1 LISENDSGKTENNAA
16 MKVSLNWLKD
26 YLDIELDAEKVSEV
40 LTDIGLEVEGVEE
53 VEHIK
58 GGLRGIVIGYVKT
71 CEKHP
76 DSDHLSVTTVDLGV
90 GVDAQIVCGASN
102 VAAGQKVLV
111 APVGTTLYTPEGET
125 FEILRRKIRNIYSE
139 GMICSEDEIGL
150 GSDHSGIVVLPED
163 APLGKPARDY
173 YTLSSDYVFEIGLT
187 PNRSD
192 ATNHLG
198 VARDLAAALKINYEH
213 SGELRVPSVAAFAV
227 AEKKHQ
233 VEVVVEN
240 PEACPRYAGVVLDNV
255 VVGDSPDWLKQKL
268 QAVGVRSINNVVDI
282 TNFILHELGQP
293 LHAFDLDKIGGK
305 KVVVK
310 TLAQDTAFVSL
321 DENTRKL
328 HEQDLMICDGNS
340 APMCIGGV
348 FGGLGT
354 GVTGSTT
361 RIFLE
366 SAHFHPQW
374 IRRTSMRHNLR
385 TDAAKVF
392 EKGSDPNI
400 AVYALKRAAL
410 LMQELA
416 GATIASEVVDLYP
429 HPVEPRVI
437 TVTFGQIR
445 DLIGVAIEVET
456 VRAILEAMDMEIV
469 AETPTAM
476 EVAVPTNKFDVTRP
490 VDLIEE
496 ILRIY
501 GFNKVEMPTQI
512 KTEITIGEYP
522 SNDDLVNTVSAVLT
536 ANGFFEMMAVS
547 LTKSHYFTHYDAGVT
562 QEELIYI
569 NNTSNVHLDIMR
581 PSMVFSG
588 LEMILHNQ
596 NRQRSDVRAF
606 EFGKSYRFNA
616 EKKIIETGH
625 LTLFLSGAVQAES
638 WHHSGEEKVNFYVLK
653 AFVELIL
660 HRLGINDYQSSELSS
675 SVFLQGL
682 RYHRGDQHIV
692 NFGQVHPTL
701 VKEMDIREAVFF
713 AEFNWDNVKKTAK
726 KQKTVFSELNKFPNV
741 RRDLALV
748 IDNSVK
754 FEDIALIARKIG
766 KKLLKEIN
774 LFDVYENENQLGKGK
789 KSYAVSFIFEDY
801 TKTLQDKEVDKVIKK
816 LIEQFEQQ
824 LGAVIRR

>member
-1 LISENDSGKTENNAA
+1 

-76 DSDHLSVTTVDLGV
+76 DSDHLSVTTVDLGT
-90 GVDAQIVCGASN
+90 GTDAQIVCGASN

-125 FEILRRKIRNIYSE
+125 FEILRRKIRNVYSE
-139 GMICSEDEIGL
+139 GMICSEDEVGL
-150 GSDHSGIVVLPED
+150 GNDHSGIVVLPED
-163 APLGKPARDY
+163 APLGKPAREY

-198 VARDLAAALKINYEH
+198 VARDLAAALKINYDH
-213 SGELRVPSVAAFAV
+213 SGKLHVPSVADFKV
-227 AEKKHQ
+227 AEDKHE

-240 PEACPRYAGVVLDNV
+240 EEACPRYAGVVLDHV
-255 VVGDSPDWLKQKL
+255 VVGESPEWLKQKL
-268 QAVGVRSINNVVDI
+268 QAVGVRAINNVVDI
-282 TNFILHELGQP
+282 TNFVLHELGQP

-310 TLAQDTAFVSL
+310 TLPANTEFISL

-328 HEQDLMICDGNS
+328 HAEDLMICDGNA

-354 GVTGSTT
+354 GVSNSTT

-366 SAHFHPQW
+366 SAHFNPQW

-410 LMQELA
+410 LMKELA
-416 GATIASEVVDLYP
+416 GATIASEVIDLYP
-429 HPVEPRVI
+429 NPVTPKVI
-437 TVTFGQIR
+437 TVTFDHIR
-445 DLIGVAIEVET
+445 DLIGVPMTPAT
-456 VRAILEAMDMEIV
+456 VRTILEAMDMQIV
-469 AETPTAM
+469 AETELDIA
-476 EVAVPTNKFDVTRP
+476 VAVPTNKFDVTRP

-501 GFNKVEMPTQI
+501 GFNKVDMPTQV

-522 SNDDLVNTVSAVLT
+522 SNDDLANMVAGLLT
-536 ANGFFEMMAVS
+536 GNGFYEMMAIS
-547 LTKSHYFTHYDAGVT
+547 LTRSHYFTSFKTGVS
-562 QEELIYI
+562 QEELVFLD
-569 NNTSNVHLDIMR
+569 NTSNVHLDIMR
-581 PSMVFSG
+581 PIMLLSG
-588 LEMILHNQ
+588 LEMIVHNQ
-596 NRQRSDVRAF
+596 NRQRSDIRAF

-616 EKKIIETGH
+616 DKKIIETGH
-625 LTLFLSGAVQAES
+625 LTLFLAGAAQPES
-638 WHHSGEEKVNFYVLK
+638 WHPAGAEKVSFYTLK
-653 AFVELIL
+653 AFVEMVL
-660 HRLGINDYQSSELSS
+660 HRLGITDYQSSPVEAPI
-675 SVFLQGL
+675 FLQGL
-682 RYHRGDQHIV
+682 RYHRGDQQIV
-692 NFGQVHPTL
+692 SFGQVHPDL
-701 VKEMDIREAVFF
+701 VKGMDIRETVFF

-726 KQKTVFSELNKFPNV
+726 KQKTVFAELNKFPNV

-774 LFDVYENENQLGKGK
+774 LFDVYENEAQLGKGK
-789 KSYAVSFIFEDY
+789 KSYAVSFIFEDF
-801 TKTLQDKEVDKVIKK
+801 TKTLQDKEVDKVVKK